1 MTPSPKLLIHT
12 MKNLI
17 WIVPLALIAIVG
29 YSAMG
34 SYNGFVSLDEDVD
47 GQWAN
52 VETQYQRRFDLIPN
66 LVATVKGVAEFE
78 QETLTAVT
86 EARASAFNAMQAV
99 GEGTGSIAD
108 FQQSNLVLG
117 RAMNGLLGYS
127 ERYPELKAN
136 QNFSDLQAQLEGTE
150 NRIAVAEDFN
160 ASVKAYNG
168 KVRRFPGSLWA
179 ACSASNNGI
188 ASNRWPVPRPLRPST
203 SDPDVGATSSA
214 IPTGRPSAPPLQM
227 PRTPRA
233 ARSSSMWNPG
243 EGRRAGPC
251 RRRLRSTRHAQ
262 NRTPQWRPVYLAT
275 KTVNSPSSAT
285 GASMLWC
292 RMTSGTGSGHSDPR
306 TGCR

>member
-1 MTPSPKLLIHT
+1 MTPSPKFLIHN

-108 FQQSNLVLG
+108 FQRSNMVLG

-150 NRIAVAEDFN
+150 NRIAVARKDFN

-179 ACSASNNGI
+179 GMFGFEQRDYFESVAGSEA
-188 ASNRWPVPRPLRPST
+188 A
-203 SDPDVGATSSA
+203 
-214 IPTGRPSAPPLQM
+214 PT
-227 PRTPRA
+227 
-233 ARSSSMWNPG
+233 
-243 EGRRAGPC
+243 
-251 RRRLRSTRHAQ
+251 
-262 NRTPQWRPVYLAT
+262 VDF
-275 KTVNSPSSAT
+275 
-285 GASMLWC
+285 
-292 RMTSGTGSGHSDPR
+292 GS
-306 TGCR
+306 

>member
-1 MTPSPKLLIHT
+1 MTPSPKLLIHN

-47 GQWAN
+47 GQWAY

-150 NRIAVAEDFN
+150 NRIAVARKDFN

-179 ACSASNNGI
+179 GMFGFDQRDYFESVAGSEA
-188 ASNRWPVPRPLRPST
+188 A
-203 SDPDVGATSSA
+203 
-214 IPTGRPSAPPLQM
+214 PT
-227 PRTPRA
+227 
-233 ARSSSMWNPG
+233 
-243 EGRRAGPC
+243 
-251 RRRLRSTRHAQ
+251 
-262 NRTPQWRPVYLAT
+262 VDF
-275 KTVNSPSSAT
+275 
-285 GASMLWC
+285 
-292 RMTSGTGSGHSDPR
+292 GS
-306 TGCR
+306 

>member
-150 NRIAVAEDFN
+150 NRIAVARKDFN

-179 ACSASNNGI
+179 GMFGFEQRDYFESVAGSEA
-188 ASNRWPVPRPLRPST
+188 A
-203 SDPDVGATSSA
+203 
-214 IPTGRPSAPPLQM
+214 PT
-227 PRTPRA
+227 
-233 ARSSSMWNPG
+233 
-243 EGRRAGPC
+243 
-251 RRRLRSTRHAQ
+251 
-262 NRTPQWRPVYLAT
+262 VDF
-275 KTVNSPSSAT
+275 
-285 GASMLWC
+285 
-292 RMTSGTGSGHSDPR
+292 GS
-306 TGCR
+306 

>member
-1 MTPSPKLLIHT
+1 
-12 MKNLI
+12 MKYFV
-17 WIVPLALIAIVG
+17 WIALAVLAVIG

-34 SYNGFVSLDEDVD
+34 SYNGLVSLDEDVD

-108 FQQSNLVLG
+108 FQQSNMVLG

-150 NRIAVAEDFN
+150 NRIAVARKDFN

-179 ACSASNNGI
+179 GMFGFEQRDYFESVAGSEA
-188 ASNRWPVPRPLRPST
+188 A
-203 SDPDVGATSSA
+203 
-214 IPTGRPSAPPLQM
+214 PT
-227 PRTPRA
+227 
-233 ARSSSMWNPG
+233 
-243 EGRRAGPC
+243 
-251 RRRLRSTRHAQ
+251 
-262 NRTPQWRPVYLAT
+262 VDF
-275 KTVNSPSSAT
+275 
-285 GASMLWC
+285 
-292 RMTSGTGSGHSDPR
+292 GS
-306 TGCR
+306 

>member
-1 MTPSPKLLIHT
+1 MKYLL
-12 MKNLI
+12 
-17 WIVPLALIAIVG
+17 WIVLALMAIIG

-99 GEGTGSIAD
+99 GDGTGSIAD
-108 FQQSNLVLG
+108 FQQSNMVLG
-117 RAMNGLLGYS
+117 RAMNGMLGYS

-150 NRIAVAEDFN
+150 NRIAVARKDFN
-160 ASVKAYNG
+160 ASVKTYNG

-179 ACSASNNGI
+179 GMFGFEQRDYFESVAGSEA
-188 ASNRWPVPRPLRPST
+188 A
-203 SDPDVGATSSA
+203 
-214 IPTGRPSAPPLQM
+214 PT
-227 PRTPRA
+227 
-233 ARSSSMWNPG
+233 
-243 EGRRAGPC
+243 
-251 RRRLRSTRHAQ
+251 
-262 NRTPQWRPVYLAT
+262 VDF
-275 KTVNSPSSAT
+275 
-285 GASMLWC
+285 
-292 RMTSGTGSGHSDPR
+292 GS
-306 TGCR
+306 

>member
-150 NRIAVAEDFN
+150 NRIAVARKDFN

-179 ACSASNNGI
+179 GMFGFDQRDYFESVAGSEA
-188 ASNRWPVPRPLRPST
+188 A
-203 SDPDVGATSSA
+203 
-214 IPTGRPSAPPLQM
+214 PT
-227 PRTPRA
+227 
-233 ARSSSMWNPG
+233 
-243 EGRRAGPC
+243 
-251 RRRLRSTRHAQ
+251 
-262 NRTPQWRPVYLAT
+262 VDF
-275 KTVNSPSSAT
+275 
-285 GASMLWC
+285 
-292 RMTSGTGSGHSDPR
+292 GS
-306 TGCR
+306 

>member
-1 MTPSPKLLIHT
+1 MKYLL
-12 MKNLI
+12 
-17 WIVPLALIAIVG
+17 WIVLALIAIVG

-52 VETQYQRRFDLIPN
+52 IETQYQRRFDLIPN

-99 GEGTGSIAD
+99 GDGTGSIAD
-108 FQQSNLVLG
+108 FQQSNMVLG
-117 RAMNGLLGYS
+117 RAMNGMLGYS

-150 NRIAVAEDFN
+150 NRIAVARKDFN

-179 ACSASNNGI
+179 GMFGFEQRDYFESVAGSEA
-188 ASNRWPVPRPLRPST
+188 APTV
-203 SDPDVGATSSA
+203 DFGA
-214 IPTGRPSAPPLQM
+214 
-227 PRTPRA
+227 
-233 ARSSSMWNPG
+233 
-243 EGRRAGPC
+243 
-251 RRRLRSTRHAQ
+251 
-262 NRTPQWRPVYLAT
+262 
-275 KTVNSPSSAT
+275 
-285 GASMLWC
+285 
-292 RMTSGTGSGHSDPR
+292 
-306 TGCR
+306 

>member
-1 MTPSPKLLIHT
+1 MKYLL
-12 MKNLI
+12 
-17 WIVPLALIAIVG
+17 WIVLALMAIVG

-108 FQQSNLVLG
+108 FQQSNMVLG
-117 RAMNGLLGYS
+117 RAMNGMLGYS

-150 NRIAVAEDFN
+150 NRIAVARKDFN
-160 ASVKAYNG
+160 ASVKTYNG

-179 ACSASNNGI
+179 GMFGFEQRDYFESVAGSEA
-188 ASNRWPVPRPLRPST
+188 A
-203 SDPDVGATSSA
+203 
-214 IPTGRPSAPPLQM
+214 PT
-227 PRTPRA
+227 
-233 ARSSSMWNPG
+233 
-243 EGRRAGPC
+243 
-251 RRRLRSTRHAQ
+251 
-262 NRTPQWRPVYLAT
+262 VDF
-275 KTVNSPSSAT
+275 
-285 GASMLWC
+285 
-292 RMTSGTGSGHSDPR
+292 GS
-306 TGCR
+306 

>member
-1 MTPSPKLLIHT
+1 

-29 YSAMG
+29 FSAMG

-150 NRIAVAEDFN
+150 NRIAVARKDFN

-179 ACSASNNGI
+179 GMFGFDQRDYFESVAGSEA
-188 ASNRWPVPRPLRPST
+188 APSV
-203 SDPDVGATSSA
+203 DFG
-214 IPTGRPSAPPLQM
+214 
-227 PRTPRA
+227 
-233 ARSSSMWNPG
+233 
-243 EGRRAGPC
+243 
-251 RRRLRSTRHAQ
+251 
-262 NRTPQWRPVYLAT
+262 Y
-275 KTVNSPSSAT
+275 
-285 GASMLWC
+285 
-292 RMTSGTGSGHSDPR
+292 
-306 TGCR
+306 

>member
-1 MTPSPKLLIHT
+1 

-150 NRIAVAEDFN
+150 NRIAVARKDFN

-179 ACSASNNGI
+179 GMFGFEQRDYFESVSGSEAA
-188 ASNRWPVPRPLRPST
+188 
-203 SDPDVGATSSA
+203 
-214 IPTGRPSAPPLQM
+214 PT
-227 PRTPRA
+227 
-233 ARSSSMWNPG
+233 
-243 EGRRAGPC
+243 
-251 RRRLRSTRHAQ
+251 
-262 NRTPQWRPVYLAT
+262 VDF
-275 KTVNSPSSAT
+275 
-285 GASMLWC
+285 
-292 RMTSGTGSGHSDPR
+292 GS
-306 TGCR
+306 

>member
-1 MTPSPKLLIHT
+1 
-12 MKNLI
+12 MKYAL
-17 WIVPLALIAIVG
+17 WALLALIGIVCF
-29 YSAMG
+29 SAMG

-108 FQQSNLVLG
+108 FQQSNMVLG

-150 NRIAVAEDFN
+150 NRIAVARKDFN
-160 ASVKAYNG
+160 ASVKAFNG

-179 ACSASNNGI
+179 GMFGFDQRDYFESVAGSEA
-188 ASNRWPVPRPLRPST
+188 APSV
-203 SDPDVGATSSA
+203 DFG
-214 IPTGRPSAPPLQM
+214 
-227 PRTPRA
+227 
-233 ARSSSMWNPG
+233 
-243 EGRRAGPC
+243 
-251 RRRLRSTRHAQ
+251 
-262 NRTPQWRPVYLAT
+262 Y
-275 KTVNSPSSAT
+275 
-285 GASMLWC
+285 
-292 RMTSGTGSGHSDPR
+292 
-306 TGCR
+306 

>member
-1 MTPSPKLLIHT
+1 MKYLL
-12 MKNLI
+12 
-17 WIVPLALIAIVG
+17 WIVLALIAIVG

-99 GEGTGSIAD
+99 GDGTGSIAD

-117 RAMNGLLGYS
+117 RAMNGMLGYS

-150 NRIAVAEDFN
+150 NRIAVARKDFN
-160 ASVKAYNG
+160 ASVKTYNG

-179 ACSASNNGI
+179 GMFGFEQRDYFESVAGSEA
-188 ASNRWPVPRPLRPST
+188 A
-203 SDPDVGATSSA
+203 
-214 IPTGRPSAPPLQM
+214 PT
-227 PRTPRA
+227 
-233 ARSSSMWNPG
+233 
-243 EGRRAGPC
+243 
-251 RRRLRSTRHAQ
+251 
-262 NRTPQWRPVYLAT
+262 VDF
-275 KTVNSPSSAT
+275 
-285 GASMLWC
+285 
-292 RMTSGTGSGHSDPR
+292 GS
-306 TGCR
+306 

>member
-1 MTPSPKLLIHT
+1 

-150 NRIAVAEDFN
+150 NRIAVARKDFN

-179 ACSASNNGI
+179 GMFGFDQRDYFESVAGSEA
-188 ASNRWPVPRPLRPST
+188 A
-203 SDPDVGATSSA
+203 
-214 IPTGRPSAPPLQM
+214 PT
-227 PRTPRA
+227 
-233 ARSSSMWNPG
+233 
-243 EGRRAGPC
+243 
-251 RRRLRSTRHAQ
+251 
-262 NRTPQWRPVYLAT
+262 VDF
-275 KTVNSPSSAT
+275 
-285 GASMLWC
+285 
-292 RMTSGTGSGHSDPR
+292 GS
-306 TGCR
+306 

>member
-1 MTPSPKLLIHT
+1 MKYLL
-12 MKNLI
+12 
-17 WIVPLALIAIVG
+17 WIVLALIAIVG

-108 FQQSNLVLG
+108 FQQSNMVLG
-117 RAMNGLLGYS
+117 RAMNGMLGYS

-150 NRIAVAEDFN
+150 NRIAVARKDFN
-160 ASVKAYNG
+160 ASVKTYNG

-179 ACSASNNGI
+179 GMFGFEQRDYFESVAGSEA
-188 ASNRWPVPRPLRPST
+188 A
-203 SDPDVGATSSA
+203 
-214 IPTGRPSAPPLQM
+214 PT
-227 PRTPRA
+227 
-233 ARSSSMWNPG
+233 
-243 EGRRAGPC
+243 
-251 RRRLRSTRHAQ
+251 
-262 NRTPQWRPVYLAT
+262 VDF
-275 KTVNSPSSAT
+275 
-285 GASMLWC
+285 
-292 RMTSGTGSGHSDPR
+292 GS
-306 TGCR
+306 

>member
-1 MTPSPKLLIHT
+1 MTPSPKLLIHN

-150 NRIAVAEDFN
+150 NRIAVARKDFN

-179 ACSASNNGI
+179 GMFGFDQRDYFESVAGSEA
-188 ASNRWPVPRPLRPST
+188 VPAV
-203 SDPDVGATSSA
+203 DF
-214 IPTGRPSAPPLQM
+214 
-227 PRTPRA
+227 
-233 ARSSSMWNPG
+233 
-243 EGRRAGPC
+243 
-251 RRRLRSTRHAQ
+251 
-262 NRTPQWRPVYLAT
+262 
-275 KTVNSPSSAT
+275 
-285 GASMLWC
+285 
-292 RMTSGTGSGHSDPR
+292 GS
-306 TGCR
+306 

>member
-1 MTPSPKLLIHT
+1 

-108 FQQSNLVLG
+108 FQQSNMVLG

-150 NRIAVAEDFN
+150 NRIAVARKDFN

-179 ACSASNNGI
+179 GMFGFEQRDYFESVAGSEA
-188 ASNRWPVPRPLRPST
+188 A
-203 SDPDVGATSSA
+203 
-214 IPTGRPSAPPLQM
+214 PT
-227 PRTPRA
+227 
-233 ARSSSMWNPG
+233 
-243 EGRRAGPC
+243 
-251 RRRLRSTRHAQ
+251 
-262 NRTPQWRPVYLAT
+262 VDF
-275 KTVNSPSSAT
+275 
-285 GASMLWC
+285 
-292 RMTSGTGSGHSDPR
+292 GS
-306 TGCR
+306 

>member
-1 MTPSPKLLIHT
+1 

-108 FQQSNLVLG
+108 FQQSNMVLG

-150 NRIAVAEDFN
+150 NRIAVARKDFN

-179 ACSASNNGI
+179 GMFGFEQRDYFESVEGSEAA
-188 ASNRWPVPRPLRPST
+188 PSV
-203 SDPDVGATSSA
+203 DF
-214 IPTGRPSAPPLQM
+214 
-227 PRTPRA
+227 
-233 ARSSSMWNPG
+233 
-243 EGRRAGPC
+243 
-251 RRRLRSTRHAQ
+251 
-262 NRTPQWRPVYLAT
+262 
-275 KTVNSPSSAT
+275 
-285 GASMLWC
+285 
-292 RMTSGTGSGHSDPR
+292 GS
-306 TGCR
+306 

>member
-1 MTPSPKLLIHT
+1 MTPSPKLLIHN

-150 NRIAVAEDFN
+150 NRIAVARKDFN

-179 ACSASNNGI
+179 GMFGFEQRDYFESVAGSEA
-188 ASNRWPVPRPLRPST
+188 A
-203 SDPDVGATSSA
+203 
-214 IPTGRPSAPPLQM
+214 PT
-227 PRTPRA
+227 
-233 ARSSSMWNPG
+233 
-243 EGRRAGPC
+243 
-251 RRRLRSTRHAQ
+251 
-262 NRTPQWRPVYLAT
+262 VDF
-275 KTVNSPSSAT
+275 
-285 GASMLWC
+285 
-292 RMTSGTGSGHSDPR
+292 GS
-306 TGCR
+306 

>member
-1 MTPSPKLLIHT
+1 MPSPKLLIHN

-108 FQQSNLVLG
+108 FQRSNMVLG

-150 NRIAVAEDFN
+150 NRIAVARKDFN

-179 ACSASNNGI
+179 GMFGFDQRDYFESVAGSEA
-188 ASNRWPVPRPLRPST
+188 A
-203 SDPDVGATSSA
+203 
-214 IPTGRPSAPPLQM
+214 PT
-227 PRTPRA
+227 
-233 ARSSSMWNPG
+233 
-243 EGRRAGPC
+243 
-251 RRRLRSTRHAQ
+251 
-262 NRTPQWRPVYLAT
+262 VDF
-275 KTVNSPSSAT
+275 
-285 GASMLWC
+285 
-292 RMTSGTGSGHSDPR
+292 GS
-306 TGCR
+306 

>member
-1 MTPSPKLLIHT
+1 MTLSLKRLIHN

-17 WIVPLALIAIVG
+17 WIVPLALIALVG
-29 YSAMG
+29 ISAMG

-99 GEGTGSIAD
+99 GEGSGSIAD
-108 FQQSNLVLG
+108 FQQSNVVLG

-150 NRIAVAEDFN
+150 NRIAVARKDFN

-179 ACSASNNGI
+179 GMFGFDQRDYFESVAGSEA
-188 ASNRWPVPRPLRPST
+188 A
-203 SDPDVGATSSA
+203 
-214 IPTGRPSAPPLQM
+214 PT
-227 PRTPRA
+227 
-233 ARSSSMWNPG
+233 
-243 EGRRAGPC
+243 
-251 RRRLRSTRHAQ
+251 
-262 NRTPQWRPVYLAT
+262 VDF
-275 KTVNSPSSAT
+275 
-285 GASMLWC
+285 
-292 RMTSGTGSGHSDPR
+292 GS
-306 TGCR
+306 

>member
-86 EARASAFNAMQAV
+86 DARASAFNAMQAV

-150 NRIAVAEDFN
+150 NRIAVARKDFN

-179 ACSASNNGI
+179 GMFGFEQRDYFESVAGSEA
-188 ASNRWPVPRPLRPST
+188 A
-203 SDPDVGATSSA
+203 
-214 IPTGRPSAPPLQM
+214 PT
-227 PRTPRA
+227 
-233 ARSSSMWNPG
+233 
-243 EGRRAGPC
+243 
-251 RRRLRSTRHAQ
+251 
-262 NRTPQWRPVYLAT
+262 VDF
-275 KTVNSPSSAT
+275 
-285 GASMLWC
+285 
-292 RMTSGTGSGHSDPR
+292 GS
-306 TGCR
+306 

>member
-1 MTPSPKLLIHT
+1 

-17 WIVPLALIAIVG
+17 WIVPLALIAVVG
-29 YSAMG
+29 FSAMG
-34 SYNGFVSLDEDVD
+34 SYNGFVSLDEEVD

-150 NRIAVAEDFN
+150 NRIAVARKDFN

-179 ACSASNNGI
+179 GMFGFDQRDYFESVAGSEA
-188 ASNRWPVPRPLRPST
+188 A
-203 SDPDVGATSSA
+203 
-214 IPTGRPSAPPLQM
+214 PT
-227 PRTPRA
+227 
-233 ARSSSMWNPG
+233 
-243 EGRRAGPC
+243 
-251 RRRLRSTRHAQ
+251 
-262 NRTPQWRPVYLAT
+262 VDF
-275 KTVNSPSSAT
+275 
-285 GASMLWC
+285 
-292 RMTSGTGSGHSDPR
+292 GS
-306 TGCR
+306 

>member
-1 MTPSPKLLIHT
+1 MTPSPKLLIHN

-34 SYNGFVSLDEDVD
+34 SYNGFVSLDEAVD

-150 NRIAVAEDFN
+150 NRIAVARKDFN

-179 ACSASNNGI
+179 GMFGFEQRDYFESVAGSKA
-188 ASNRWPVPRPLRPST
+188 
-203 SDPDVGATSSA
+203 
-214 IPTGRPSAPPLQM
+214 AP
-227 PRTPRA
+227 A
-233 ARSSSMWNPG
+233 
-243 EGRRAGPC
+243 
-251 RRRLRSTRHAQ
+251 
-262 NRTPQWRPVYLAT
+262 VDF
-275 KTVNSPSSAT
+275 
-285 GASMLWC
+285 
-292 RMTSGTGSGHSDPR
+292 GS
-306 TGCR
+306 

>member
-1 MTPSPKLLIHT
+1 

-108 FQQSNLVLG
+108 FQRSNMVLG

-150 NRIAVAEDFN
+150 NRIAVARKDFN

-179 ACSASNNGI
+179 GMFGFDQRDYFESVAGSEA
-188 ASNRWPVPRPLRPST
+188 A
-203 SDPDVGATSSA
+203 
-214 IPTGRPSAPPLQM
+214 PT
-227 PRTPRA
+227 
-233 ARSSSMWNPG
+233 
-243 EGRRAGPC
+243 
-251 RRRLRSTRHAQ
+251 
-262 NRTPQWRPVYLAT
+262 VDF
-275 KTVNSPSSAT
+275 
-285 GASMLWC
+285 
-292 RMTSGTGSGHSDPR
+292 GS
-306 TGCR
+306 

>member
-1 MTPSPKLLIHT
+1 

-29 YSAMG
+29 FSAMG

-150 NRIAVAEDFN
+150 NRIAVARKDFN

-179 ACSASNNGI
+179 GMFGFDQRDYFESVAGSEA
-188 ASNRWPVPRPLRPST
+188 A
-203 SDPDVGATSSA
+203 
-214 IPTGRPSAPPLQM
+214 PT
-227 PRTPRA
+227 
-233 ARSSSMWNPG
+233 
-243 EGRRAGPC
+243 
-251 RRRLRSTRHAQ
+251 
-262 NRTPQWRPVYLAT
+262 VDF
-275 KTVNSPSSAT
+275 
-285 GASMLWC
+285 
-292 RMTSGTGSGHSDPR
+292 GS
-306 TGCR
+306 

>member
-1 MTPSPKLLIHT
+1 

-29 YSAMG
+29 FSAMG

-136 QNFSDLQAQLEGTE
+136 QNFSDLQSQLEGTE
-150 NRIAVAEDFN
+150 NRIAVARKDFN
-160 ASVKAYNG
+160 AAVKTYNG
-168 KVRRFPGSLWA
+168 RVRRFPGALWA
-179 ACSASNNGI
+179 GMFGFDQRDYFESVAGSEA
-188 ASNRWPVPRPLRPST
+188 A
-203 SDPDVGATSSA
+203 
-214 IPTGRPSAPPLQM
+214 PT
-227 PRTPRA
+227 
-233 ARSSSMWNPG
+233 
-243 EGRRAGPC
+243 
-251 RRRLRSTRHAQ
+251 
-262 NRTPQWRPVYLAT
+262 VDF
-275 KTVNSPSSAT
+275 
-285 GASMLWC
+285 
-292 RMTSGTGSGHSDPR
+292 GS
-306 TGCR
+306 

>member
-1 MTPSPKLLIHT
+1 MTPSLKRLIHN

-17 WIVPLALIAIVG
+17 WIVPLALIALVG
-29 YSAMG
+29 ISAMG

-86 EARASAFNAMQAV
+86 AARASAFNAMQAV
-99 GEGTGSIAD
+99 GEGSGSIAD
-108 FQQSNLVLG
+108 FQQSNVVLG

-150 NRIAVAEDFN
+150 NRIAVARKDFN

-179 ACSASNNGI
+179 GMFGFEQRDYFESVAGSEA
-188 ASNRWPVPRPLRPST
+188 A
-203 SDPDVGATSSA
+203 
-214 IPTGRPSAPPLQM
+214 PT
-227 PRTPRA
+227 
-233 ARSSSMWNPG
+233 
-243 EGRRAGPC
+243 
-251 RRRLRSTRHAQ
+251 
-262 NRTPQWRPVYLAT
+262 VDF
-275 KTVNSPSSAT
+275 
-285 GASMLWC
+285 
-292 RMTSGTGSGHSDPR
+292 GS
-306 TGCR
+306 

>member
-1 MTPSPKLLIHT
+1 

-150 NRIAVAEDFN
+150 NRIAVARKDFN

-179 ACSASNNGI
+179 GMFGFEQRDYFESVA
-188 ASNRWPVPRPLRPST
+188 
-203 SDPDVGATSSA
+203 
-214 IPTGRPSAPPLQM
+214 
-227 PRTPRA
+227 
-233 ARSSSMWNPG
+233 
-243 EGRRAGPC
+243 
-251 RRRLRSTRHAQ
+251 
-262 NRTPQWRPVYLAT
+262 
-275 KTVNSPSSAT
+275 
-285 GASMLWC
+285 
-292 RMTSGTGSGHSDPR
+292 GSGAAPAVDFGS
-306 TGCR
+306 